1 MKKIPFSRLHLK
13 NLIQYLRVFTM
24 LKIKNLT
31 VKVLDKTILE
41 DFNLEI
47 NRGEIHVLMGQ
58 NGAGESTISK
68 VLLRDL
74 HYEITNGSII
84 LNEKNLLNMN
94 TTEVARESV
103 FLIGQNPVEIK
114 GVSNAE
120 MLRTTLNDQGKKE
133 ENILEFNRHL
143 TRLCEKLLIP
153 KEFIHRDI
161 NYNMSGGEKKK
172 MELLH
177 MWMLKPN
184 FIILDEIDSGLDVDS
199 LKLVATSIREYYE
212 EYKPS
217 LLIITHQ
224 RALLEIVRPEFVHVL
239 NNKKIVQSGGYE
251 LASKIFNEGFT
262 GASIIDKSD
271 NVE

>member
-1 MKKIPFSRLHLK
+1 
-13 NLIQYLRVFTM
+13 M
-24 LKIKNLT
+24 LKINNLT

-41 DFNLEI
+41 DFSLEI
-47 NRGEIHVLMGQ
+47 NSGEIHVLMGQ
-58 NGAGESTISK
+58 NGAGKSTIAK
-68 VLLRDL
+68 VLLRDI
-74 HYEITNGSII
+74 HYEVMKGDITLHG
-84 LNEKNLLNMN
+84 KDLLKMN
-94 TTEVARESV
+94 TTEVAREGV
-103 FLIGQNPVEIK
+103 FLVGQNPVEIK

-120 MLRTTLNDQGKKE
+120 MLRTTLIDQGKKE

-143 TRLCEKLLIP
+143 TSLCERLSIP

-177 MWMLKPN
+177 MWMLEPN

-217 LLIITHQ
+217 ILIITHQ
-224 RALLEIVRPEFVHVL
+224 KALLDIVKPEFVHVL
-239 NNKKIVQSGGYE
+239 NHKKIVQNGDYE
-251 LASKIFNEGFT
+251 LALKIFNEGFT

-271 NVE
+271 SIE